1 MKEYRQNAAEAGAS
15 KIHFVFDN
23 RLTAPSRGP
32 PSARWLR
39 LDEVQDKVLWLPCVA
54 TGVMK
59 TNISAKM
66 MTLVSDK
73 RREGHAEL
81 DRAETNV
88 DVYGRDY
95 AREPRRSTQAA
106 PGERCLNEPRTAL
119 RKHKLGDWNFQVLQ
133 PPS

>member
-1 MKEYRQNAAEAGAS
+1 MEIGGRNSDKQLG
-15 KIHFVFDN
+15 
-23 RLTAPSRGP
+23 RLPDG
-32 PSARWLR
+32 SA
-39 LDEVQDKVLWLPCVA
+39 DEVQDKVLWLPCVA

-59 TNISAKM
+59 TNLSAKM

-81 DRAETNV
+81 DRAETKV

-106 PGERCLNEPRTAL
+106 PGGRCLNEPRTAL
-119 RKHKLGDWNFQVLQ
+119 GKHKLGDWNFQVLQ
-133 PPS
+133 TPS

>member
-1 MKEYRQNAAEAGAS
+1 MGQQQRQAAETATS
-15 KIHFVFDN
+15 SWDVS
-23 RLTAPSRGP
+23 LTAV
-32 PSARWLR
+32 L
-39 LDEVQDKVLWLPCVA
+39 EVQDKVLWLPCVA

-66 MTLVSDK
+66 MTLVSHK

-88 DVYGRDY
+88 NVYGRDY

-133 PPS
+133 TPS

>member
-73 RREGHAEL
+73 RREGQPERL
-81 DRAETNV
+81 
-88 DVYGRDY
+88 
-95 AREPRRSTQAA
+95 STLKSWMGSAYKQTAFKTSQG
-106 PGERCLNEPRTAL
+106 PSNGTRCLANVIPT
-119 RKHKLGDWNFQVLQ
+119 
-133 PPS
+133 

>member
-1 MKEYRQNAAEAGAS
+1 MNHALLCGS
-15 KIHFVFDN
+15 T
-23 RLTAPSRGP
+23 RLEIGTTTATGGRNSDKQLGRLPHG
-32 PSARWLR
+32 SA
-39 LDEVQDKVLWLPCVA
+39 DEVQDKVLWLPCVA

-81 DRAETNV
+81 DRAETKVN
-88 DVYGRDY
+88 VYGRDY

-106 PGERCLNEPRTAL
+106 PGGRCLNEPRTAL

-133 PPS
+133 TPS